1 VPITDL
7 TIRQDTL
14 VVATQGRGFWLLD
27 DLFVVRQAAA
37 WESAD
42 ELRLLAADNTLLWQR
57 RGWNSEAFEGAN
69 PKSGVALY
77 YYLPAKPEQ
86 PIRIDI
92 SDAAGELVRSYAS
105 VESELE
111 RCLEHNEDPRSP
123 YDAEYPPTKAGLNV
137 WHWDGRREHFPCVRD
152 ITLFAGLH
160 GAKVPPGQYTASIA
174 VDGAS
179 RSVEF
184 STSADP
190 RVQTDP
196 AAMAEWSARLDET
209 SSLLQDMLLRLGEL
223 RQARAQVERLQQSH
237 PDVEDLQAMARQA
250 ITSIDA
256 WDHQIIQPLHETL
269 EDEDAW
275 ETRLAGQ
282 VRFVLDVIESS
293 GAPVTA
299 GSLQRLA
306 DLQAEWSELRDRLQ
320 TISKEQLQPIEQ
332 WARDNRVAYVAMPEV
347 VTP

>member
-1 VPITDL
+1 M
-7 TIRQDTL
+7 
-14 VVATQGRGFWLLD
+14 VATQGRGFWLLD
-27 DLFVVRQAAA
+27 DLFVLRQAAD
-37 WESAD
+37 WETAD
-42 ELRLLAADNTLLWQR
+42 ELRLLAADKTLLWQQ
-57 RGWNSEAFEGAN
+57 RGWNTQQFEAPN
-69 PKSGVALY
+69 PESGVALY
-77 YYLPAKPEQ
+77 YYLPEKPEQ
-86 PIRIDI
+86 AISIDI
-92 SDAAGELVRSYAS
+92 RDAAGELVRSYS
-105 VESELE
+105 STEGELQ
-111 RCLEHNEDPRSP
+111 RCLEHNEDPRRP
-123 YDAEYPPTKAGLNV
+123 YDAEYPASKAGLNV

-179 RSVEF
+179 RSVTF
-184 STSADP
+184 TTSPDP

-223 RQARAQVERLQQSH
+223 RQARAQVERLQQNH
-237 PDVEDLQAMARQA
+237 PEAADLQAMARQA
-250 ITSIDA
+250 IASIDA

-275 ETRLAGQ
+275 ETMLAGQ

-299 GSLQRLA
+299 GSLDRLR
-306 DLQAEWSELRDRLQ
+306 DLQSEWAELKTELQNIVSNNLA
-320 TISKEQLQPIEQ
+320 PIEQ
-332 WARDNRVAYVAMPEV
+332 WARDSEVSYVAMPETV
-347 VTP
+347 AGN